1 MIRIPA
7 LLVVFMLGFIGTAW
21 AQGRVAL
28 VIGNSIY
35 DKAPKLANP
44 GNDSADIAASLTR
57 LGFKVQLHSNLDF
70 QRMNQA
76 LRDFARASR
85 NSEMAVVYYAGH
97 GIEVDKKN
105 WLIPT
110 DAQLASDA
118 DVEFET
124 VSLDL
129 LSQAVSG
136 ASVLRLVMV
145 DACRENPFARQ
156 MNRQNATR
164 SIGRGLGRVEDPGPG
179 TLVVF
184 AAAEGQLAEDGTG
197 RNSPF
202 ATALLAEIE
211 KPGNEVGSL
220 FRKVRDDVMARTA
233 NRQQPFQYGSLPG
246 RDIFFTP
253 PDDTRAS
260 SVNEPIA
267 RPDFLVEIEYW
278 NSIKDSGDREILE
291 GYLKRYPDGLLS
303 TAAREKLTNLDE
315 DIRSKKQ
322 VKHDSAPERLVA
334 GESAGFA
341 SRFSL
346 NGLTVGGTAP
356 KEDAFVRWDQEWTF
370 PRVAWVRKLDN
381 GHVAYVT
388 EGDNKSGKIVAIA
401 KSFLTKNIETKE
413 FYELLSS
420 SFGKWSDFSS
430 YKSDPYWVD
439 EKYNSNKSCDF
450 EAYGSKLWVLDM
462 SDTELENAK
471 RGHPLIYLDGISAD
485 CGLVAVTYGS
495 GDHKVLVVA
504 DTTAIMKLKFGREL
518 SQQKDREKSKD
529 AEKKA
534 ITFQ

>member
-1 MIRIPA
+1 MVRFPA
-7 LLVVFMLGFIGTAW
+7 LIAVFMLGFVGTAW
-21 AQGRVAL
+21 AESRVAL

-35 DKAPKLANP
+35 EKAPKLANP

-118 DVEFET
+118 EIEFET

-136 ASVLRLVMV
+136 ATVLRLVMV

-202 ATALLAEIE
+202 ATALLAQIE

-246 RDIFFTP
+246 RDIFFTTP
-253 PDDTRAS
+253 S
-260 SVNEPIA
+260 A
-267 RPDFLVEIEYW
+267 R
-278 NSIKDSGDREILE
+278 
-291 GYLKRYPDGLLS
+291 LS
-303 TAAREKLTNLDE
+303 ATAAPAPVPAPAAMNDRAIELAFWNDVKDTGDPALLKEYLD
-315 DIRSKKQ
+315 RFGAK
-322 VKHDSAPERLVA
+322 AA
-334 GESAGFA
+334 FA
-341 SRFSL
+341 SIANRKIET
-346 NGLTVGGTAP
+346 LTAKQEKPAEIAALPVPKTAP
-356 KEDAFVRWDQEWTF
+356 RATQQGGDDDAVPSEVLVQRAMMLDRVKKYGEAARLLKIAVARGDSEAQARLAYFYNFGQGVAKNEKEALR
-370 PRVAWVRKLDN
+370 L
-381 GHVAYVT
+381 
-388 EGDNKSGKIVAIA
+388 
-401 KSFLTKNIETKE
+401 
-413 FYELLSS
+413 YELSAAQDNIL
-420 SFGKWSDFSS
+420 GLHQLANHLT
-430 YKSDPYWVD
+430 YAPA
-439 EKYNSNKSCDF
+439 F
-450 EAYGSKLWVLDM
+450 ERNYSRAVKLYRRALA
-462 SDTELENAK
+462 L
-471 RGHPLIYLDGISAD
+471 G
-485 CGLVAVTYGS
+485 
-495 GDHKVLVVA
+495 
-504 DTTAIMKLKFGREL
+504 DTTAEYKIEDICRTYGERYCK
-518 SQQKDREKSKD
+518 
-529 AEKKA
+529 
-534 ITFQ
+534 